1 MTLLASEPAAFNM
14 LSRPAVA
21 SMRHGAASMGPGQ
34 SFKDRQ
40 NTFSRYKEKMSGRAA
55 PAPAPAPAPARAA
68 RPARAPAGGDAY
80 LKKDRSNLGGFNTPP
95 PMAKTPEGEIDI
107 SNHPSAV
114 KELSSFAAM
123 KGGMRKR

>member
-1 MTLLASEPAAFNM
+1 
-14 LSRPAVA
+14 
-21 SMRHGAASMGPGQ
+21 MGPGQ

-40 NTFSRYKEKMSGRAA
+40 NTFSRYKEKMSGGAAPAPKAAPAPAPARAA
-55 PAPAPAPAPARAA
+55 RTPRAAPAPAPAPARAA

-114 KELSSFAAM
+114 KKLSSFAAM
-123 KGGMRKR
+123 KG